1 MTPPTVLAWE
11 SGNWALNQFG
21 HGIGQFLVSPGLAGG
36 AAVVAA
42 YLAARQVQKTREQDR
57 ATKQLEGLWKR
68 FEWVVDRSTPKSIGG
83 GAVLGVR
90 RTMTF
95 LASIRVSAR
104 RLGDDHLHDM
114 IGTYM
119 ENELAESSGLALTA
133 Q

>member
-1 MTPPTVLAWE
+1 MKTPTVLAWE
-11 SGNWALNQFG
+11 SGNWAWNQFG
-21 HGIGQFLVSPGLAGG
+21 HAVGQFLISPGLAGA
-36 AAVVAA
+36 AAVLAA
-42 YLAARQVQKTREQDR
+42 YLAARQVQKTREQDG
-57 ATKQLEGLWKR
+57 ATKQLESLWTR
-68 FEWVVDRSTPKSIGG
+68 FEWVVDRSIPKSKGG
-83 GAVLGVR
+83 VAVLSVR
-90 RTMTF
+90 RTMTI

>member
-1 MTPPTVLAWE
+1 VTTTTGLAWE
-11 SGNWALNQFG
+11 SGHWAWNQFG
-21 HGIGQFLVSPGLAGG
+21 HAMAQFFVSPGLAGA
-36 AAVVAA
+36 AAVLAA
-42 YLAARQVQKTREQDR
+42 YLAARQVQKTREQDKV
-57 ATKQLEGLWKR
+57 TKQLESLWKR
-68 FEWVVDRSTPKSIGG
+68 FEWLVDRSTPKSNGG

-90 RTMTF
+90 RPMTI

-119 ENELAESSGLALTA
+119 ENELAESSGIALTA